1 LGLLLAIAY
10 LSSDYDQQVGGEG
23 FISQEEFEQCLLMP
37 PVAGK
42 PCVTSIVIRR
52 AGPVDLVTLE
62 LLNPSTMQYQSVR
75 LASPRPY
82 LPKIKSDAN
91 ARRASIV
98 VYLSELRAKHSGI
111 APKYVWWD
119 EWWAVLSIGAIGG
132 SLVGSMWSMLF
143 RKSLSLSPETHS
155 LTTDCHQASDD
166 KECNRGQQMTDA
178 DVRQLEELEA
188 EMVAALNSKVVQAS
202 SESSTPEPTNP
213 RPTAVRPLAADQ
225 SGEQEVV
232 PATPRRYAGE
242 YYPVAKNIGHGFTLL
257 ELLVAIGIIALLIAI
272 FLPVASLV
280 REHAHKTQCA
290 NNLRQ
295 VGAALELY
303 NQTHQAL
310 PLIATAQGLSDALTE
325 VRVTGIMRCPDDA
338 PGTLSYVMNGTYVG
352 LPKSQGNA
360 SEPLAYE
367 MGVGHQGQSNTVFFD
382 GHVDSQPRASQ

>member
-1 LGLLLAIAY
+1 LGIAY

-82 LPKIKSDAN
+82 LPKIKSDRN
-91 ARRASIV
+91 ARRASIAD
-98 VYLSELRAKHSGI
+98 YLSEMRAKNPGI
-111 APKYVWWD
+111 ALRYVWWD
-119 EWWAVLSIGAIGG
+119 EWWAILSLGAIGG
-132 SLVGSMWSMLF
+132 SIVGSIWSMLF
-143 RKSLSLSPETHS
+143 RNSLVSSPEMHSFATH
-155 LTTDCHQASDD
+155 CHHECEH
-166 KECNRGQQMTDA
+166 KECDRSQQITEA
-178 DVRQLEELEA
+178 DLCQLEELEA
-188 EMVAALNSKVVQAS
+188 EMIATLNSNPDQAS
-202 SESSTPEPTNP
+202 QKLCTPEPINP
-213 RPTAVRPLAADQ
+213 TPTTIQPLATDQ
-225 SGEQEVV
+225 SRGQELL
-232 PATPRRYAGE
+232 PTTPRRYAGE
-242 YYPVAKNIGHGFTLL
+242 YYPVAKNLRHGFTLL

-272 FLPVASLV
+272 FLPVASLA
-280 REHAHKTQCA
+280 REHARKTQCA

-310 PLIATAQGLSDALTE
+310 PLVATAQGLSDALAD
-325 VRVTGIMRCPDDA
+325 VRVTGIMRCPDDPA
-338 PGTLSYVMNGTYVG
+338 GTFSYAMNGMYVG

-367 MGVGHQGQSNTVFFD
+367 VGVGHQGQFNTVFFD
-382 GHVDSQPRASQ
+382 GHVDSQPGAAQ